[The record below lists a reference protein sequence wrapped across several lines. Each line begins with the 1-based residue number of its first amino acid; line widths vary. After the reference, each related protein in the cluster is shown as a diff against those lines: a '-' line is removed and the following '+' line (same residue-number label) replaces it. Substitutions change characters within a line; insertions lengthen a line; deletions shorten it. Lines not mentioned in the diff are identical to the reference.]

1 MRDYTLLDAVI
12 EDFYTGLKYK
22 EIIEKH
28 KLDVTVGDVNNAV
41 RFLRKLGLIDVKR
54 KKESVIKMQQRS
66 SPMKKHFLYND
77 DEVFNDFMVAIK
89 SIPRDRAIEL
99 LAEKY
104 MTTIESVYGAIKRNL
119 FKKRMIKETKND

>member
-28 KLDVTVGDVNNAV
+28 KLDVTVGDVNNVV

-54 KKESVIKMQQRS
+54 KKESVIKMQQRA
-66 SPMKKHFLYND
+66 SPTKKRFLYND

>member
-41 RFLRKLGLIDVKR
+41 RFLRKLGLIDINR
-54 KKESVIKMQQRS
+54 KKEAFIKIQQRS
-66 SPMKKHFLYND
+66 SPMKKRFLFND
-77 DEVFNDFMVAIK
+77 DEVFTDFMVAIK
-89 SIPRDRAIEL
+89 TIPRDRAIEL
-99 LAEKY
+99 LSKKY
-104 MTTIESVYGAIKRNL
+104 MASIESVKGAIKRNL
-119 FKKRMIKETKND
+119 FKKGLIKEVK